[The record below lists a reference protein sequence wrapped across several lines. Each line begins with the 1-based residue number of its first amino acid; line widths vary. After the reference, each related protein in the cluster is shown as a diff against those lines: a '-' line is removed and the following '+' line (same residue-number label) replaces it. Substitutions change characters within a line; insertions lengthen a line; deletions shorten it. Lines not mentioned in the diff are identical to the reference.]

1 MANDKDA
8 LLGMGFDVARVE
20 WALKATGNRGLQ
32 PAMDFLFENEGKEI
46 PDLGS
51 VSESTSRPARDAMDV
66 DDDTEDAEA
75 LKSLGIKV
83 ANDVEAKSIKCS
95 ECGKVFR
102 NTALAQFH
110 AEKSGHQE
118 FEESTEEIKPLTEE
132 EKKQKLA
139 ELREKMAAKRANKAI
154 EEAKELKI
162 NETIRRK
169 TGKDMGAIKEEM
181 EKRQALK
188 DAEQKKKDKIA
199 DAKAKAAIK
208 AQIEAD
214 KKARAEK
221 FAREKA
227 LRHGEQ
233 IVDAPASAPAASG
246 SAAPASGVA
255 GKDFKE
261 TRLQIRMSTGGQ
273 PYTTT
278 LSSDA
283 PLREVA
289 EFLAGQSLAV
299 DVETIS
305 LAQHFPR
312 KVFSQSDFS
321 KSLRELGLTPS
332 AVLIATPPG
341 P

>member
-8 LLGMGFDVARVE
+8 LLEWDSMLRGVE
-20 WALKATGNRGLQ
+20 CQWEPNIPPMHPNRSCRGLESHGNRGLQ
-32 PAMDFLFENEGKEI
+32 PAMDFLFENEGRRFQISAQCPSLRRVRHGTRWTWMTTEK
-46 PDLGS
+46 
-51 VSESTSRPARDAMDV
+51 DA
-66 DDDTEDAEA
+66 AA
-75 LKSLGIKV
+75 LQSLGVKV

-118 FEESTEEIKPLTEE
+118 FEESTEELKPLTEE

-139 ELREKMAAKRANKAI
+139 ELREKMAAKRATTAV
-154 EEAKELKI
+154 EEAKEAKANRDASAKDRKGRTWARSKKI
-162 NETIRRK
+162 
-169 TGKDMGAIKEEM
+169 M

-188 DAEQKKKDKIA
+188 DAEQKKKDKIE

-214 KKARAEK
+214 KKARAEN
-221 FAREKA
+221 
-227 LRHGEQ
+227 
-233 IVDAPASAPAASG
+233 APAAAPAAST
-246 SAAPASGVA
+246 SNAPASGVA
-255 GKDFKE
+255 SKDFKE
-261 TRLQIRMSTGGQ
+261 TRLQIRNRYG
-273 PYTTT
+273 
-278 LSSDA
+278 
-283 PLREVA
+283 EVA

-299 DVETIS
+299 DPETIS
-305 LAQHFPR
+305 FAQHFPR
-312 KVFSQSDFS
+312 KAFSKSDFS
-321 KSLRELGLTPS
+321 KSLRDLGLTPS